1 MSPMESSV
9 NDMVKGKIHART
21 AHLAIKRGLLHIIST
36 HSDVFIIYQS
46 SNHAIHKFGYIFR
59 FAGGHFTWQNSRSS

>member
-36 HSDVFIIYQS
+36 LISVTSDIFIS
-46 SNHAIHKFGYIFR
+46 SIADQESTPVADEVIMQYNNGV
-59 FAGGHFTWQNSRSS
+59 